1 MKLSLFPNPSF
12 KVSIVSNI
20 LYGDS
25 YIIIVSVLSFMS
37 SIKDLLSLFSLGKNP
52 LNINLVVSNPEYIKA
67 VVKAVAPGKT
77 SNSIPSSIHFSTTTL
92 PGSDIP
98 GVPASLYLAHY
109 AYDN

>member
-1 MKLSLFPNPSF
+1 
-12 KVSIVSNI
+12 
-20 LYGDS
+20 
-25 YIIIVSVLSFMS
+25 MS

-98 GVPASLYLAHY
+98 GVPASLTIATEVPSLTLLSISSPLPCSLCL
-109 AYDN
+109 